1 MIHLNKGKPFP
12 LGSSLTSQ
20 GINFSLVATNA
31 EYVEILLFEKE
42 DSISPK
48 SIFKLDQTHNKG
60 PYWHAEIKNLDEGC
74 IYAFRVKQKNNEIN
88 NNYEKKVLLD
98 PCSRGITGW
107 GSYKRE
113 NALKKQENTNS
124 CLKSVVCDRK
134 LFNFKDYPRPKHSWE
149 ETIIYEL
156 HIKAFTES
164 TDEDESCFKKFLKKI
179 PYLKE
184 LGITT
189 IELLPIFCFDPTDAP
204 NGLKN
209 FWGYSPINWFT
220 PHFEYLSNESA
231 EKNREEFR
239 RFVEE
244 CHKADIEVILDVV
257 YNHTCEGDS
266 KGPAISWKGIDE
278 NLYYFIGKDKNYQ
291 DVSGCGNT
299 IAANRGLVRK
309 LIIESLKCWA
319 SELGVDGFRF
329 DLGIALSRGE
339 NLSPLDNPPIFE
351 DIECEPELI
360 DIKFIS
366 EPWDCGG
373 LYKLGDFPSKNTFT
387 WNGHFRDDLRRFWKG
402 DKDTAWNMSDKIK
415 GSPSIYKED
424 NIFPKSINFITSHDG
439 FTLKDLVTFN
449 RKHNFANREQNRDG
463 DNHNNSW
470 NHGTEGPTTNLLI
483 NDLRKRQQKNLVLS
497 LLISKGVPMILMGD
511 EIGRSQGGNNNS
523 WCQNNLLGW
532 MNWEHGQQDLELLEY
547 FKYVIKI
554 RKKLINIFNPS
565 FFPNNQTNENIP
577 TYHWHGTKL
586 DSPDWSS
593 WSHTVAFSINKDNN
607 NPLVWI
613 GLNAYSK
620 SIDFPLPKC
629 KYNWLKVIDTSMS
642 EIFEPLTINEKF
654 VSIKSRSSLLI
665 ISEEVFGAKNNLFK
679 SGRRESNPH
688 LQLGRLRFYH

>member
-1 MIHLNKGKPFP
+1 MTHINKGKPFP

-20 GINFSLVATNA
+20 GVNFSLIATNA

-42 DSISPK
+42 DSIFPK
-48 SIFKLDQTHNKG
+48 TIFKLDQSHNTG
-60 PYWHAEIKNLDEGC
+60 PYWHVEIKNLNEGC
-74 IYAFRVKQKNNEIN
+74 IYAFRIKQKNNEIN

-98 PCSRGITGW
+98 PCARGITGW
-107 GSYKRE
+107 GSYERE
-113 NALKKQENTNS
+113 NALKTQENTNS

-156 HIKAFTES
+156 HIKSFTES
-164 TDEDESCFKKFLKKI
+164 TDKNESCCKKFLKKI

-204 NGLKN
+204 NGLEN

-239 RFVEE
+239 KLVEE

-257 YNHTCEGDS
+257 YNHTSEGDS
-266 KGPAISWKGIDE
+266 QGPAISWKGIDE

-319 SELGVDGFRF
+319 SEFGVDGFRF

-339 NLSPLDNPPIFE
+339 NLSPLENPPIFE

-483 NDLRKRQQKNLVLS
+483 NDLRKRQQKNLILS

-554 RKKLINIFNPS
+554 RKKLINIFNPAS
-565 FFPNNQTNENIP
+565 FLNKQTNENIP
-577 TYHWHGTKL
+577 KYHWHGTKL

-593 WSHTVAFSINKDNN
+593 WSHTVAFSINKGNT

-613 GLNAYSK
+613 GFNAYSK
-620 SIDFPLPKC
+620 SIDFHLPKC
-629 KYNWLKVIDTSMS
+629 KYNWLKVIDTNMLG
-642 EIFEPLTINEKF
+642 IFEPLTINEKS

-665 ISEEVFGAKNNLFK
+665 ISEEVFGEKK
-679 SGRRESNPH
+679 
-688 LQLGRLRFYH
+688 

>member
-1 MIHLNKGKPFP
+1 MTHIKKGKPFP

-20 GINFSLVATNA
+20 GVNFSLVATNA

-48 SIFKLDQTHNKG
+48 SIFKLDQNHNTG
-60 PYWHAEIKNLDEGC
+60 PYWHAEVKNLNEGC
-74 IYAFRVKQKNNEIN
+74 IYAFRVKQKNNAIN

-113 NALKKQENTNS
+113 NALKTQENTNS
-124 CLKSVVCDRK
+124 CLKSVVCERK
-134 LFNFKDYPRPKHSWE
+134 LFNFKDFPRPKHSWE

-156 HIKAFTES
+156 HIKSFTES
-164 TDEDESCFKKFLKKI
+164 TDKTESCFKKFLKKI

-184 LGITT
+184 LGITS

-204 NGLKN
+204 NGLEN

-239 RFVEE
+239 KLVEE

-257 YNHTCEGDS
+257 YNHTSEGDY

-278 NLYYFIGKDKNYQ
+278 NLYYFIGKDKNYH

-319 SELGVDGFRF
+319 SEFGVDGFRF

-415 GSPSIYKED
+415 GTPSIYKED

-483 NDLRKRQQKNLVLS
+483 NDLRKRQQKNLILS

-565 FFPNNQTNENIP
+565 FFPNNQSNKNIP

-593 WSHTVAFSINKDNN
+593 WSHTVSFSINKDIT

-613 GLNAYSK
+613 GLNAYSQ

-642 EIFEPLTINEKF
+642 EIFEPLTINEKS

-665 ISEEVFGAKNNLFK
+665 ISEELFVAKNNLF
-679 SGRRESNPH
+679 
-688 LQLGRLRFYH
+688 

>member
-113 NALKKQENTNS
+113 NALKNQENTNS

-156 HIKAFTES
+156 HIKSFTES
-164 TDEDESCFKKFLKKI
+164 TDKNESCFKKFLKKI

-204 NGLKN
+204 NGLEN

-415 GSPSIYKED
+415 GTPSIYKED

-483 NDLRKRQQKNLVLS
+483 NDLRKRQQKNLILS

-593 WSHTVAFSINKDNN
+593 WSHTVAFSINKDNT

-665 ISEEVFGAKNNLFK
+665 ISEEVFGAKNNLF
-679 SGRRESNPH
+679 
-688 LQLGRLRFYH
+688 

>member
-113 NALKKQENTNS
+113 NALKNQENTNS

-156 HIKAFTES
+156 HIKSFTES
-164 TDEDESCFKKFLKKI
+164 TDKTESCFKKFLKKI

-184 LGITT
+184 LGITS

-204 NGLKN
+204 NGLEN

-257 YNHTCEGDS
+257 YNHTSEGDS

-339 NLSPLDNPPIFE
+339 NLSPLENPPIFE

-360 DIKFIS
+360 DVKFIS

-483 NDLRKRQQKNLVLS
+483 NDLRKRQQKNLILS

-593 WSHTVAFSINKDNN
+593 WSHTVAFSINKGNT

-642 EIFEPLTINEKF
+642 EIFEPLTINEKS

-665 ISEEVFGAKNNLFK
+665 ISEEVFGAKNNIF
-679 SGRRESNPH
+679 
-688 LQLGRLRFYH
+688 

>member
-1 MIHLNKGKPFP
+1 MIHLNKGTPFP

-20 GINFSLVATNA
+20 GVNFSLIATNA

-60 PYWHAEIKNLDEGC
+60 PYWHAEIKNLYEGC
-74 IYAFRVKQKNNEIN
+74 TYAFRVKQKNNEIN

-113 NALKKQENTNS
+113 NALKTQENTNS

-164 TDEDESCFKKFLKKI
+164 TNKDESCFKKFLKKI

-231 EKNREEFR
+231 GENREEFR

-257 YNHTCEGDS
+257 YNHTSEGDS

-351 DIECEPELI
+351 DIECVPELV

-470 NHGTEGPTTNLLI
+470 NHGMEGPTTNLLI
-483 NDLRKRQQKNLVLS
+483 NDLRKRQQKNLILS

-532 MNWEHGQQDLELLEY
+532 MNWEKGQQDLELLEY

-565 FFPNNQTNENIP
+565 ISNYRTNENIP
-577 TYHWHGTKL
+577 KYHWHGTKL
-586 DSPDWSS
+586 DNPDWSS
-593 WSHTVAFSINKDNN
+593 WSHTVAFSINKGIT
-607 NPLVWI
+607 NPMVWV

-642 EIFEPLTINEKF
+642 EIFEPFTINEKF

-665 ISEEVFGAKNNLFK
+665 ISEEVFRAKNKLF
-679 SGRRESNPH
+679 
-688 LQLGRLRFYH
+688 

>member
-1 MIHLNKGKPFP
+1 MTNINKGKPFP

-20 GINFSLVATNA
+20 GVNFSLIATNA
-31 EYVEILLFEKE
+31 EYVEILLFEEE

-48 SIFKLDQTHNKG
+48 TILKLDQNNNTG
-60 PYWHAEIKNLDEGC
+60 PYWHVEIKNLNEGC
-74 IYAFRVKQKNNEIN
+74 IYAFRVKQKNNGIN
-88 NNYEKKVLLD
+88 NNYDKKVLLD

-113 NALKKQENTNS
+113 NALKTQENTNS

-156 HIKAFTES
+156 HIKSFTES
-164 TDEDESCFKKFLKKI
+164 IDKNESCFKKFLKKI

-204 NGLKN
+204 NGLEN

-231 EKNREEFR
+231 EKNREELR
-239 RFVEE
+239 RLVEE

-257 YNHTCEGDS
+257 YNHTSEGDS
-266 KGPAISWKGIDE
+266 QGPAISWRGIDE

-319 SELGVDGFRF
+319 SEFGVDGFRF

-339 NLSPLDNPPIFE
+339 NLIPLENPPIFE

-360 DIKFIS
+360 DIKLIS

-373 LYKLGDFPSKNTFT
+373 LYKLGDFPSKSTFT

-402 DKDTAWNMSDKIK
+402 DKNTAWNMSDKIK
-415 GSPSIYKED
+415 GTPSIYKKD

-483 NDLRKRQQKNLVLS
+483 NDLRKRQQKNLILT

-532 MNWEHGQQDLELLEY
+532 MNWEHSQQDLELLEY

-565 FFPNNQTNENIP
+565 FIPNNQNNENIP

-593 WSHTVAFSINKDNN
+593 WSHTVVFSLNKGNT

-629 KYNWLKVIDTSMS
+629 KYNWLKVIDTGMP
-642 EIFEPLTINEKF
+642 EIFEPLTIHERS

-665 ISEEVFGAKNNLFK
+665 ISEEVFETK
-679 SGRRESNPH
+679 SNT
-688 LQLGRLRFYH
+688 Y

>member
-1 MIHLNKGKPFP
+1 MTHINKGKPFP
-12 LGSSLTSQ
+12 LGSSLTSE
-20 GINFSLVATNA
+20 GVNFSLIATNA

-42 DSISPK
+42 GSISPK
-48 SIFKLDQTHNKG
+48 RIFKLDQNHNTG
-60 PYWHAEIKNLDEGC
+60 PYWHAEVKNLNEGC
-74 IYAFRVKQKNNEIN
+74 IYAFRVKQKNNSIN

-113 NALKKQENTNS
+113 NALKTQDNTNS

-134 LFNFKDYPRPKHSWE
+134 LFNFKDFPRPKHSWE

-156 HIKAFTES
+156 HIKSFTES
-164 TDEDESCFKKFLKKI
+164 TDKTESCFKKFIKKI

-184 LGITT
+184 LGITS

-204 NGLKN
+204 NGLEN

-239 RFVEE
+239 KLVEE
-244 CHKADIEVILDVV
+244 CHKAEIEVILDVV
-257 YNHTCEGDS
+257 YNHTSEGDD
-266 KGPAISWKGIDE
+266 KGPSICWKGIDE

-319 SELGVDGFRF
+319 SEFGVDGFRF

-351 DIECEPELI
+351 DIECEPELV

-402 DKDTAWNMSDKIK
+402 DKDSAWNMSDKIK

-424 NIFPKSINFITSHDG
+424 TIFPKSINFITSHDG

-470 NHGTEGPTTNLLI
+470 NHGIEGPTTNLLI
-483 NDLRKRQQKNLVLS
+483 NDLRKRQQKNLILS

-532 MNWEHGQQDLELLEY
+532 MNWEYGQQDLELLEY

-565 FFPNNQTNENIP
+565 FLPSNQPNENIP

-593 WSHTVAFSINKDNN
+593 WSHTIAFSINKGNT

-642 EIFEPLTINEKF
+642 EIFEPLTIYEKS

-665 ISEEVFGAKNNLFK
+665 ISEEVFGAKNNLF
-679 SGRRESNPH
+679 
-688 LQLGRLRFYH
+688 

>member
-20 GINFSLVATNA
+20 GVNFSLIATNA

-107 GSYKRE
+107 ESYKRE
-113 NALKKQENTNS
+113 NALKTQENTNS

-164 TDEDESCFKKFLKKI
+164 TDKDESCFKKFLKKI

-257 YNHTCEGDS
+257 YNHTSEGDS

-415 GSPSIYKED
+415 GTPSIYKED

-483 NDLRKRQQKNLVLS
+483 NDLRKRQQKNLILS

-565 FFPNNQTNENIP
+565 FFPNNQTNENTP

-593 WSHTVAFSINKDNN
+593 WSHTVAFSINKGNT

-642 EIFEPLTINEKF
+642 EIFKPLTINEKS

-665 ISEEVFGAKNNLFK
+665 ISEEVFGTKNNIF
-679 SGRRESNPH
+679 
-688 LQLGRLRFYH
+688 

>member
-1 MIHLNKGKPFP
+1 VIHLNKGKPFP

-20 GINFSLVATNA
+20 GVNFSLIATNA

-113 NALKKQENTNS
+113 NALETHENTNS

-134 LFNFKDYPRPKHSWE
+134 LFNFKDFPRPKHSWE

-164 TDEDESCFKKFLKKI
+164 INEEDSCFKKFLNKI

-204 NGLKN
+204 NGLEN

-231 EKNREEFR
+231 GKNREEFR
-239 RFVEE
+239 KLVEE
-244 CHKADIEVILDVV
+244 CHKAEIEVFLDVV
-257 YNHTCEGDS
+257 YNHTSEGDS
-266 KGPAISWKGIDE
+266 QGPVISWKGIDE
-278 NLYYFIGKDKNYQ
+278 NLYYFIGKDKIYQ

-319 SELGVDGFRF
+319 SEFGVDGFRF

-339 NLSPLDNPPIFE
+339 NLSPLENPPIFE

-593 WSHTVAFSINKDNN
+593 WSHTVAFSINKGNT

-642 EIFEPLTINEKF
+642 KIFEPLTINEKF

-665 ISEEVFGAKNNLFK
+665 ISEEVFGVKNNLF
-679 SGRRESNPH
+679 
-688 LQLGRLRFYH
+688 

>member
-20 GINFSLVATNA
+20 GVNFSLVATNA

-48 SIFKLDQTHNKG
+48 IIFKLDQTHNKG
-60 PYWHAEIKNLDEGC
+60 PYWHAEIKNLGEGC

-113 NALKKQENTNS
+113 NALKNQENTNS

-164 TDEDESCFKKFLKKI
+164 TDKDESCFKKFLKKI

-231 EKNREEFR
+231 EKNRVEFR

-278 NLYYFIGKDKNYQ
+278 NLYYFIGKDKNFQ

-415 GSPSIYKED
+415 GTPSIYKED

-577 TYHWHGTKL
+577 KYHWHGTKL
-586 DSPDWSS
+586 DTPDWSS
-593 WSHTVAFSINKDNN
+593 WSHTVAFSINKDNTS
-607 NPLVWI
+607 PLVWI

-642 EIFEPLTINEKF
+642 EIFEPLTINEKS

-665 ISEEVFGAKNNLFK
+665 ISEEVFGKKNNLF
-679 SGRRESNPH
+679 
-688 LQLGRLRFYH
+688 

>member
-1 MIHLNKGKPFP
+1 MTHIKKGKPFP
-12 LGSSLTSQ
+12 LGSSLTSE
-20 GINFSLVATNA
+20 GVNFSLIATNA

-48 SIFKLDQTHNKG
+48 TILKLNKNHNTG
-60 PYWHAEIKNLDEGC
+60 PYWHVEIKNLNEGC
-74 IYAFRVKQKNNEIN
+74 IYAFRIKQKNNEIN

-113 NALKKQENTNS
+113 NALKTQENTHS

-156 HIKAFTES
+156 HIKSFTES
-164 TDEDESCFKKFLKKI
+164 IDKNESCFKKFLKKI

-204 NGLKN
+204 NGLEN

-239 RFVEE
+239 RVVEE

-257 YNHTCEGDS
+257 YNHTSEGDS
-266 KGPAISWKGIDE
+266 QGPIISWRGIDE
-278 NLYYFIGKDKNYQ
+278 NLYYFIGEDKNYQ

-309 LIIESLKCWA
+309 LIIESLKCWS
-319 SELGVDGFRF
+319 SEFGVDGFRF

-339 NLSPLDNPPIFE
+339 NLSPLQNPPLFE
-351 DIECEPELI
+351 DIECEPELLE
-360 DIKFIS
+360 IKLIS

-387 WNGHFRDDLRRFWKG
+387 WNGHFRDGLRRFWKG

-424 NIFPKSINFITSHDG
+424 NVFPKSINFITSHDG

-483 NDLRKRQQKNLVLS
+483 NDLRKRQQKNLILS

-532 MNWEHGQQDLELLEY
+532 MNWEHVQQDWELLEY

-565 FFPNNQTNENIP
+565 FFTNNQTNENIP
-577 TYHWHGTKL
+577 TYHWHGTTL
-586 DSPDWSS
+586 NSPDWSS
-593 WSHTVAFSINKDNN
+593 WSHTVAFSINKGNS
-607 NPLVWI
+607 NPLVWT

-629 KYNWLKVIDTSMS
+629 KYNWLKVIDTSMN
-642 EIFEPLTINEKF
+642 EIFEPLTVNEKS

-665 ISEEVFGAKNNLFK
+665 ISEQVFGAKNNIF
-679 SGRRESNPH
+679 
-688 LQLGRLRFYH
+688 

>member
-1 MIHLNKGKPFP
+1 MNHIYKGKPFP
-12 LGSSLTSQ
+12 LGSSLTST
-20 GINFSLVATNA
+20 GVNFSLIATSA
-31 EYVEILLFEKE
+31 EYVEILLFESE
-42 DSISPK
+42 ASVSPK
-48 SIFKLDQTHNKG
+48 TILRLDHKNNTG
-60 PYWHAEIKNLDEGC
+60 PYWHAEISNLEEGC
-74 IYAFRVKQKNNEIN
+74 IYAFRVKQKNNGVN
-88 NNYEKKVLLD
+88 NSYEKKVLLD

-113 NALKKQENTNS
+113 NALKSYENTNS
-124 CLKSVVCDRK
+124 CLKSVVCNRK
-134 LFNFKDYPRPKHSWE
+134 LFNFKDFPRPKHSWE
-149 ETIIYEL
+149 ATIIYEL

-164 TDEDESCFKKFLKKI
+164 TNKNESCFKKFLEKI
-179 PYLKE
+179 PYLKD

-189 IELLPIFCFDPTDAP
+189 IELLPTFCFDPTDAP
-204 NGLKN
+204 NGLEN

-231 EKNREEFR
+231 EKNQEEFR
-239 RFVEE
+239 KLVEE

-257 YNHTCEGDS
+257 YNHTSEGDS

-319 SELGVDGFRF
+319 SEFGVDGFRF

-351 DIECEPELI
+351 DIECEPELV

-373 LYKLGDFPSKNTFT
+373 LYKLGNFPSKNTFT

-470 NHGTEGPTTNLLI
+470 NHGIEGPTTNLLI
-483 NDLRKRQQKNLVLS
+483 NDLRKRQQKNLILS

-565 FFPNNQTNENIP
+565 FPPNNQANENIP

-593 WSHTVAFSINKDNN
+593 WSHTVAFSINRGNS
-607 NPLVWI
+607 NPLVWT

-629 KYNWLKVIDTSMS
+629 KYNWLKVIDTSMP
-642 EIFEPLTINEKF
+642 EIFEPLTINEKS

-665 ISEEVFGAKNNLFK
+665 ISEEVLGTKNNI
-679 SGRRESNPH
+679 S
-688 LQLGRLRFYH
+688 

>member
-1 MIHLNKGKPFP
+1 VIHLNKGKPFP

-20 GINFSLVATNA
+20 GVNFSLIATNA

-113 NALKKQENTNS
+113 NALKTQENTNS

-164 TDEDESCFKKFLKKI
+164 TDKDESCFKKFLKKI

-189 IELLPIFCFDPTDAP
+189 IELLPIFCFDPTDSP

-257 YNHTCEGDS
+257 YNHTSEGDS

-319 SELGVDGFRF
+319 SEFGVDGFRF

-339 NLSPLDNPPIFE
+339 NLSPLENPPIFE
-351 DIECEPELI
+351 DIDCEPELI
-360 DIKFIS
+360 DIKLIS

-415 GSPSIYKED
+415 GSPSIYKEK

-483 NDLRKRQQKNLVLS
+483 NDLRKRQQKNLILS

-565 FFPNNQTNENIP
+565 FLPNNQNHENIP
-577 TYHWHGTKL
+577 IYHWHGTKL

-593 WSHTVAFSINKDNN
+593 WSHTVAFSINKGNT

-642 EIFEPLTINEKF
+642 EIFEPLTINEKS

-665 ISEEVFGAKNNLFK
+665 ISEEVFGAKNNIF
-679 SGRRESNPH
+679 
-688 LQLGRLRFYH
+688 

>member
-1 MIHLNKGKPFP
+1 MIHLNKGNPFP

-20 GINFSLVATNA
+20 GVNFSLVATNA

-42 DSISPK
+42 DSIFPK

-113 NALKKQENTNS
+113 NALGTQANTHS
-124 CLKSVVCDRK
+124 CLKSVVCNRE
-134 LFNFKDYPRPKHSWE
+134 LFNFNDYPRPKHSWE

-156 HIKAFTES
+156 HIKSFTES
-164 TDEDESCFKKFLKKI
+164 IDKNESCFKKFLKKI

-204 NGLKN
+204 NGLEN

-220 PHFEYLSNESA
+220 PHFEYLSNESS

-257 YNHTCEGDS
+257 YNHTSEGDS
-266 KGPAISWKGIDE
+266 QGPAISWKGIDE
-278 NLYYFIGKDKNYQ
+278 NLYYFIGEDKNYQ

-309 LIIESLKCWA
+309 LIIESLKCWS
-319 SELGVDGFRF
+319 SEFGVDGFRF

-339 NLSPLDNPPIFE
+339 NLAPLESPPLFE

-360 DIKFIS
+360 DIKLIS

-415 GSPSIYKED
+415 GSPSIYKGN
-424 NIFPKSINFITSHDG
+424 NIFPKSVNFITSHDG
-439 FTLKDLVTFN
+439 FTLKDLVSFN

-470 NHGTEGPTTNLLI
+470 NHGIEGPTTNFLI
-483 NDLRKRQQKNLVLS
+483 NDLRKRQQKNLILS
-497 LLISKGVPMILMGD
+497 LLISKGVPMVLMGD

-554 RKKLINIFNPS
+554 RKKLINIFNTS
-565 FFPNNQTNENIP
+565 FFPNNQINENVP

-593 WSHTVAFSINKDNN
+593 WSHTVAFSINKGNT

-620 SIDFPLPKC
+620 SIYFPLPKC

-642 EIFEPLTINEKF
+642 EIFEPLTINEDF

-665 ISEEVFGAKNNLFK
+665 ISEEIYGAENNLF
-679 SGRRESNPH
+679 
-688 LQLGRLRFYH
+688 

>member
-164 TDEDESCFKKFLKKI
+164 TDKDESCFKKFLKKI

-204 NGLKN
+204 NGLEN

-483 NDLRKRQQKNLVLS
+483 NDLRKRQQKNLILS

-565 FFPNNQTNENIP
+565 FFPNNQTNKNIP

-593 WSHTVAFSINKDNN
+593 WSHTVAFSINKDNT

-642 EIFEPLTINEKF
+642 EIFEPLTINEKS

-665 ISEEVFGAKNNLFK
+665 ISEEVFGAKNNLF
-679 SGRRESNPH
+679 
-688 LQLGRLRFYH
+688 

>member
-20 GINFSLVATNA
+20 GVNFSLIATNA

-113 NALKKQENTNS
+113 NALKTQENTNS

-164 TDEDESCFKKFLKKI
+164 TDKDESCFKKFLKKI

-204 NGLKN
+204 NGLEN

-257 YNHTCEGDS
+257 YNHTSEGDS

-415 GSPSIYKED
+415 GTPSIYKED

-483 NDLRKRQQKNLVLS
+483 NDLRKRQQKNLILS

-593 WSHTVAFSINKDNN
+593 WSHTVAFSINKGNT

-642 EIFEPLTINEKF
+642 EIFEPLTINKKS

-665 ISEEVFGAKNNLFK
+665 ISEEVFGAKNNIF
-679 SGRRESNPH
+679 
-688 LQLGRLRFYH
+688 

>member
-1 MIHLNKGKPFP
+1 MTHINKGKPFP
-12 LGSSLTSQ
+12 LGSSLTSK
-20 GINFSLVATNA
+20 GVNFSLIATNA

-42 DSISPK
+42 DSITPK
-48 SIFKLDQTHNKG
+48 SIFKLDQKNHNTG
-60 PYWHAEIKNLDEGC
+60 PYWYAEIKNLDQGC
-74 IYAFRVKQKNNEIN
+74 IYAFRVKQKNNTIN
-88 NNYEKKVLLD
+88 SNYEKKVLLD

-107 GSYKRE
+107 GRYKRE
-113 NALKKQENTNS
+113 NALKTQENTDS

-134 LFNFKDYPRPKHSWE
+134 LFNFKDFPRPNHSWE

-156 HIKAFTES
+156 HIKSFTEPNDK
-164 TDEDESCFKKFLKKI
+164 TESCFKKFLKKI

-184 LGITT
+184 LGITS

-220 PHFEYLSNESA
+220 PHYEYLSNESP

-239 RFVEE
+239 KLVEE

-257 YNHTCEGDS
+257 YNHTSEGDD

-319 SELGVDGFRF
+319 SEFGVDGFRF

-339 NLSPLDNPPIFE
+339 NLSPLDNPPIFD
-351 DIECEPELI
+351 DIECEPELV

-373 LYKLGDFPSKNTFT
+373 LYKLGDFPSKNIFT

-415 GSPSIYKED
+415 GTPSIYKD
-424 NIFPKSINFITSHDG
+424 DTIFPKSINFITSHDG

-470 NHGTEGPTTNLLI
+470 NHGIEGPTTNLLI
-483 NDLRKRQQKNLVLS
+483 NDLRKRQQKNLILN

-532 MNWEHGQQDLELLEY
+532 MNWEHGQQDLELLKY

-586 DSPDWSS
+586 DNPDWSS
-593 WSHTVAFSINKDNN
+593 WSHTVAFSINKGNS

-642 EIFEPLTINEKF
+642 EIFEPITINEKS

-665 ISEEVFGAKNNLFK
+665 ISKEVFGAKNNLF
-679 SGRRESNPH
+679 
-688 LQLGRLRFYH
+688 

>member
-113 NALKKQENTNS
+113 NALKTQENTNS

-164 TDEDESCFKKFLKKI
+164 TDKDESCFKKFLKKI

-204 NGLKN
+204 NGLEN

-351 DIECEPELI
+351 DIECEPELV

-483 NDLRKRQQKNLVLS
+483 NDLRKRQQKNLILS

-565 FFPNNQTNENIP
+565 FFPNNQPNQNIP

-593 WSHTVAFSINKDNN
+593 WSHTVAFSINKGNT

-642 EIFEPLTINEKF
+642 EIFEPLTINEKS

-665 ISEEVFGAKNNLFK
+665 ISEEVFGAKNNLF
-679 SGRRESNPH
+679 
-688 LQLGRLRFYH
+688 

>member
-1 MIHLNKGKPFP
+1 MTHIKKGRPYP
-12 LGSSLTSQ
+12 LGSSITSA
-20 GINFSLVATNA
+20 GVNFSLIATNA

-42 DSISPK
+42 NSISPK
-48 SIFKLDQTHNKG
+48 YIFKLDQNNNTG
-60 PYWHAEIKNLDEGC
+60 PYWHAEIKNINEGC

-88 NNYEKKVLLD
+88 KNYEKKVLLD

-107 GSYKRE
+107 TNYKRE
-113 NALKKQENTNS
+113 NALKTQENTNT
-124 CLKSVVCDRK
+124 CLKSVVCERK
-134 LFNFKDYPRPKHSWE
+134 SFNFKDYPRPKHSWE

-164 TDEDESCFKKFLKKI
+164 TDGDESCCKKFLKKI

-204 NGLKN
+204 NGLEN

-231 EKNREEFR
+231 EKNREEFKSL
-239 RFVEE
+239 VEE
-244 CHKADIEVILDVV
+244 CHKAEIEVILDVV
-257 YNHTCEGDS
+257 YNHTTEGDS
-266 KGPAISWKGIDE
+266 EGPAISWKGIDE

-319 SELGVDGFRF
+319 TELGVDGFRF

-339 NLSPLDNPPIFE
+339 NLTPLDNPPIFD
-351 DIECEPELI
+351 DIQCEPELI
-360 DIKFIS
+360 GIKLIS

-373 LYKLGDFPSKNTFT
+373 LYKLGNFPSKNTFT

-415 GSPSIYKED
+415 GSASIYKEN

-439 FTLKDLVTFN
+439 FTLKDLVSFN
-449 RKHNFANREQNRDG
+449 SKHNFANKENNRDG

-470 NHGTEGPTTNLLI
+470 NHGIEGPTTNLLI
-483 NDLRKRQQKNLVLS
+483 NDLRKRQQKNLLLS
-497 LLISKGVPMILMGD
+497 LLISRGVPMLLMGD
-511 EIGRSQGGNNNS
+511 EIGRSQGGNNNT
-523 WCQNNLLGW
+523 WCQNNCLGW
-532 MNWEHGQQDLELLEY
+532 MNWDRSQQDLELLNY

-565 FFPNNQTNENIP
+565 FLNNNQNHDNLLK
-577 TYHWHGTKL
+577 YHWHGIKL

-593 WSHTVAFSINKDNN
+593 WSHTVAFSLNKGETD
-607 NPLVWI
+607 PLVWI

-629 KYNWLKVIDTSMS
+629 EYNWLKVIDTSIS
-642 EIFEPLTINEKF
+642 DIFAPLTINEQS
-654 VSIKSRSSLLI
+654 VHIKNRSSILI
-665 ISEEVFGAKNNLFK
+665 ISEEVFGGGK
-679 SGRRESNPH
+679 
-688 LQLGRLRFYH
+688 

>member
-1 MIHLNKGKPFP
+1 MTHINKGKPFP

-20 GINFSLVATNA
+20 GVNFSLIATNA
-31 EYVEILLFEKE
+31 EFVEILLFEKE

-48 SIFKLDQTHNKG
+48 TVLKLNRDHNTG
-60 PYWHAEIKNLDEGC
+60 PYWHVEIKNLNEGC
-74 IYAFRVKQKNNEIN
+74 IYAFRIKQKDNGIN

-107 GSYKRE
+107 ESYTRE
-113 NALKKQENTNS
+113 NALKNHENTHS

-134 LFNFKDYPRPKHSWE
+134 LFNFKDYPRPNHSWE

-156 HIKAFTES
+156 HIKSFTES
-164 TDEDESCFKKFLKKI
+164 TDTNESCFKKFLKKI
-179 PYLKE
+179 PYLRE

-204 NGLKN
+204 NGLEN

-239 RFVEE
+239 RLVEE

-257 YNHTCEGDS
+257 YNHTSEGDS
-266 KGPAISWKGIDE
+266 QGPAISWKGIDE

-339 NLSPLDNPPIFE
+339 NLSPLENPPIFE

-360 DIKFIS
+360 DIKLIS

-470 NHGTEGPTTNLLI
+470 NHGIEGPTTNLLI
-483 NDLRKRQQKNLVLS
+483 NDLRKRQQKNLILS

-532 MNWEHGQQDLELLEY
+532 MNWENGQQDLELLEY

-565 FFPNNQTNENIP
+565 FSPNNQTNNNIP

-593 WSHTVAFSINKDNN
+593 WSHTVAFSINKGTT
-607 NPLVWI
+607 NPLAWI

-629 KYNWLKVIDTSMS
+629 KYNWLKVIDTSMR
-642 EIFEPLTINEKF
+642 EIIEPLTINEKS

-665 ISEEVFGAKNNLFK
+665 ISEEVLESKNNIF
-679 SGRRESNPH
+679 
-688 LQLGRLRFYH
+688 

>member
-1 MIHLNKGKPFP
+1 MNHISKGKPFP
-12 LGSSLTSQ
+12 LGSSLTSR
-20 GINFSLVATNA
+20 GVNFSLIATNA

-48 SIFKLDQTHNKG
+48 SILKLNQNHKTG
-60 PYWHAEIKNLDEGC
+60 PYWHAEIKNLNEGC

-113 NALKKQENTNS
+113 NALKTQENTNS
-124 CLKSVVCDRK
+124 CLKSVVCDRN

-164 TDEDESCFKKFLKKI
+164 TDKDESCFKKFLKKI

-184 LGITT
+184 LGITA
-189 IELLPIFCFDPTDAP
+189 IELLPIFCFDPNDAP

-231 EKNREEFR
+231 KKNREEFR
-239 RFVEE
+239 RLVEE
-244 CHKADIEVILDVV
+244 CHKVGIEVILDVV
-257 YNHTCEGDS
+257 YNHTSEGDS
-266 KGPAISWKGIDE
+266 QGPAISWKGIDE

-351 DIECEPELI
+351 DIECEPELV

-373 LYKLGDFPSKNTFT
+373 LYKLGNFPSKNTFT
-387 WNGHFRDDLRRFWKG
+387 WNGHFRDELRRFWKG
-402 DKDTAWNMSDKIK
+402 DKDTAWIMSDRIK

-424 NIFPKSINFITSHDG
+424 KNFPKSINFITSHDG

-449 RKHNFANREQNRDG
+449 KKYNFANNEQNKDG

-483 NDLRKRQQKNLVLS
+483 NDLRKRQQKNLILS
-497 LLISKGVPMILMGD
+497 LLISKGVPMLLMGD

-532 MNWEHGQQDLELLEY
+532 MNWDKGQQDIELLEY

-565 FFPNNQTNENIP
+565 FLPNNQNHENIP
-577 TYHWHGTKL
+577 RYHWHGTKL

-593 WSHTVAFSINKDNN
+593 WSHTVAFSINKGKT
-607 NPLVWI
+607 NPVVWV

-629 KYNWLKVIDTSMS
+629 KYNWLKVIDTCMS
-642 EIFEPLTINEKF
+642 EISEPLTINEKF

-665 ISEEVFGAKNNLFK
+665 ISEEVLGSKNNIF
-679 SGRRESNPH
+679 
-688 LQLGRLRFYH
+688 

>member
-1 MIHLNKGKPFP
+1 MTHINKGKPFP

-20 GINFSLVATNA
+20 GVNFSLIATNA

-60 PYWHAEIKNLDEGC
+60 PYWHAEIKNLNEGC

-113 NALKKQENTNS
+113 NALKTQENTNS

-164 TDEDESCFKKFLKKI
+164 TDKDESCFKKFLKKI

-204 NGLKN
+204 NGLEN

-257 YNHTCEGDS
+257 YNHTSEGDS

-360 DIKFIS
+360 DIKLIS

-415 GSPSIYKED
+415 GTPSIYKED
-424 NIFPKSINFITSHDG
+424 TIFPKSINFITSHDG

-470 NHGTEGPTTNLLI
+470 NHGIEGPTTNLLI
-483 NDLRKRQQKNLVLS
+483 NDLRKRQQKNLILS

-593 WSHTVAFSINKDNN
+593 WSHTVAFSINKGNT

-642 EIFEPLTINEKF
+642 EIFEPLTINEKS

-665 ISEEVFGAKNNLFK
+665 ISEEVFGAKNNLF
-679 SGRRESNPH
+679 
-688 LQLGRLRFYH
+688 

>member
-107 GSYKRE
+107 RSYKRE
-113 NALKKQENTNS
+113 NALKNQENTNS

-164 TDEDESCFKKFLKKI
+164 TDKDESCFKKFLKKI

-204 NGLKN
+204 NGLEN

-278 NLYYFIGKDKNYQ
+278 NLYYFIGKDKNFQ

-415 GSPSIYKED
+415 GTPSIYKGD
-424 NIFPKSINFITSHDG
+424 TILPKSINFITSHDG

-483 NDLRKRQQKNLVLS
+483 NDLRKRQQKNLILS

-593 WSHTVAFSINKDNN
+593 WSHTVAFSINKGNT

-642 EIFEPLTINEKF
+642 EIFEPLTINEKS

-665 ISEEVFGAKNNLFK
+665 ISEEVFGAKNNLF
-679 SGRRESNPH
+679 
-688 LQLGRLRFYH
+688 

>member
-88 NNYEKKVLLD
+88 NNFEKKVLLD

-164 TDEDESCFKKFLKKI
+164 TDKDESCFKKFLKKI

-220 PHFEYLSNESA
+220 PHFEYLSNESP

-319 SELGVDGFRF
+319 SEFGVDGFRF

-351 DIECEPELI
+351 DIECEPELV

-415 GSPSIYKED
+415 GSPSIYKEK

-470 NHGTEGPTTNLLI
+470 NHGTEGPTTNLVI
-483 NDLRKRQQKNLVLS
+483 NDLRKRQQKNLILS

-554 RKKLINIFNPS
+554 RKKLIHIFNPS

-593 WSHTVAFSINKDNN
+593 WSHTVAFSINQDNT

-642 EIFEPLTINEKF
+642 EIFKPLTINEKS

-665 ISEEVFGAKNNLFK
+665 ISEEVFGAKNNLF
-679 SGRRESNPH
+679 
-688 LQLGRLRFYH
+688 

>member
-20 GINFSLVATNA
+20 GVNFSLIATNA

-42 DSISPK
+42 DSIFPK

-88 NNYEKKVLLD
+88 SNYEKKVLLD
-98 PCSRGITGW
+98 PCSRGIAGW
-107 GSYKRE
+107 GSYQRE
-113 NALKKQENTNS
+113 NALKTQENTNS
-124 CLKSVVCDRK
+124 CLKSIVCDRK

-164 TDEDESCFKKFLKKI
+164 TDKYESCFKKFLKKI

-231 EKNREEFR
+231 EKNRDEFR

-244 CHKADIEVILDVV
+244 CHKAGIEVILDVV
-257 YNHTCEGDS
+257 YNHTSEGDS

-415 GSPSIYKED
+415 GTPSIYKED
-424 NIFPKSINFITSHDG
+424 DIFPKSINFITSHDG

-470 NHGTEGPTTNLLI
+470 NHGIEGPTTNLLI
-483 NDLRKRQQKNLVLS
+483 NDLRKRQQKNLILS
-497 LLISKGVPMILMGD
+497 LLISRGVPMILMGD

-577 TYHWHGTKL
+577 RYHWHGTKL
-586 DSPDWSS
+586 DRPDWSS
-593 WSHTVAFSINKDNN
+593 WSHTVAFSINKGNT

-620 SIDFPLPKC
+620 SIDFPLPNC
-629 KYNWLKVIDTSMS
+629 KYNWLKIVDTSMS
-642 EIFEPLTINEKF
+642 EIFKPLTIKEKS

-665 ISEEVFGAKNNLFK
+665 ISEEVFGTKNNIF
-679 SGRRESNPH
+679 
-688 LQLGRLRFYH
+688 

>member
-1 MIHLNKGKPFP
+1 MTRINKGTPYP
-12 LGSSLTSQ
+12 LGSSRTSA
-20 GINFSLVATNA
+20 GVNFSLIATNA
-31 EYVEILLFEKE
+31 EYVEILLFEE
-42 DSISPK
+42 EYSISPK
-48 SIFKLDQTHNKG
+48 YIFKLDQKNNTG
-60 PYWHAEIKNLDEGC
+60 PYWHAEIKNISEGC
-74 IYAFRVKQKNNEIN
+74 IYAFRIKQKNNGIN
-88 NNYEKKVLLD
+88 NNYEKKVLID

-107 GSYKRE
+107 GTYKRE
-113 NALKKQENTNS
+113 NALKVQENTTT
-124 CLKSVVCDRK
+124 CLKSVVCERK
-134 LFNFKDYPRPKHSWE
+134 KFNFKDYPRPKHPWE

-164 TDEDESCFKKFLKKI
+164 TEGDESCCKKFLKKI

-189 IELLPIFCFDPTDAP
+189 IELLPMFCFDPTDAP
-204 NGLKN
+204 NGLEN

-239 RFVEE
+239 NLVEE

-257 YNHTCEGDS
+257 YNHTSEGDS

-319 SELGVDGFRF
+319 TELGVDGFRF
-329 DLGIALSRGE
+329 DLGIALTRGE
-339 NLSPLDNPPIFE
+339 NLTPLDNPPIFD

-360 DIKFIS
+360 DIKLIS

-373 LYKLGDFPSKNTFT
+373 LYKLGNFPSKNTFT

-415 GSPSIYKED
+415 GSPSIYKKD
-424 NIFPKSINFITSHDG
+424 NNFPKSINFITSHDG
-439 FTLKDLVTFN
+439 FTLKDLVSFN
-449 RKHNFANREQNRDG
+449 CKHNFANKEHDMDG

-470 NHGTEGPTTNLLI
+470 NHGIEGPTTNLLI
-483 NDLRKRQQKNLVLS
+483 NDLRKKQQKNLLLS
-497 LLISKGVPMILMGD
+497 LLISRGVPMLLMGD

-523 WCQNNLLGW
+523 WCQNNFLGW
-532 MNWEHGQQDLELLEY
+532 MNWDHSQQDLELLNY
-547 FKYVIKI
+547 LKYVIKI

-565 FFPNNQTNENIP
+565 LTNIQNHDNLSR
-577 TYHWHGTKL
+577 YHWHGIKL

-593 WSHTVAFSINKDNN
+593 WSHTIAFSINKGKTD
-607 NPLVWI
+607 PMVWI

-620 SIDFPLPKC
+620 SIDFQLPKC
-629 KYNWLKVIDTSMS
+629 KYNWLKVIDTSIS
-642 EIFEPLTINEKF
+642 DLFKPITVNEQ
-654 VSIKSRSSLLI
+654 SIQIKSRSSILI
-665 ISEEVFGAKNNLFK
+665 ISKEVFDGVDDLM
-679 SGRRESNPH
+679 
-688 LQLGRLRFYH
+688 

>member
-1 MIHLNKGKPFP
+1 VI
-12 LGSSLTSQ
+12 
-20 GINFSLVATNA
+20 
-31 EYVEILLFEKE
+31 
-42 DSISPK
+42 
-48 SIFKLDQTHNKG
+48 
-60 PYWHAEIKNLDEGC
+60 
-74 IYAFRVKQKNNEIN
+74 QKNNEIN

-164 TDEDESCFKKFLKKI
+164 TDKDESCFKKFLKKI

-257 YNHTCEGDS
+257 YNHTSEGDS
-266 KGPAISWKGIDE
+266 QGPAISWKGIDE

-373 LYKLGDFPSKNTFT
+373 LYKLGDFPSKNIFT

-415 GSPSIYKED
+415 GTPSIYKED
-424 NIFPKSINFITSHDG
+424 KIFPKSINFITSHDG

-483 NDLRKRQQKNLVLS
+483 NDLRKRQQKNLILS

-511 EIGRSQGGNNNS
+511 EIGRSQAGNNNS

-532 MNWEHGQQDLELLEY
+532 MNWEHCQQDLELLEY

-565 FFPNNQTNENIP
+565 FLTNSPNLENVP
-577 TYHWHGTKL
+577 KYHWHGTKL

-593 WSHTVAFSINKDNN
+593 WSHTVAFSINKGNT
-607 NPLVWI
+607 NPLAWI

-620 SIDFPLPKC
+620 SIDFHLPKC
-629 KYNWLKVIDTSMS
+629 KYNWLKVIDTSMLG
-642 EIFEPLTINEKF
+642 IFEPLTINEKS

-665 ISEEVFGAKNNLFK
+665 ISEQVFGAKSNL
-679 SGRRESNPH
+679 
-688 LQLGRLRFYH
+688 L

>member
-1 MIHLNKGKPFP
+1 MTHINKGNPFP
-12 LGSSLTSQ
+12 LGSSLTAK
-20 GINFSLVATNA
+20 GVNFSLIATNA
-31 EYVEILLFEKE
+31 AFVEILLFEKE

-48 SIFKLDQTHNKG
+48 NIFKLDHNHNTG
-60 PYWHAEIKNLDEGC
+60 PYWHAEIENLNEGC
-74 IYAFRVKQKNNEIN
+74 IYAFRINQKNNGIN

-107 GSYKRE
+107 GIYKRE
-113 NALKKQENTNS
+113 NALNTNDNTNS

-134 LFNFKDYPRPKHSWE
+134 LFNFEDYPRPKHSWE

-156 HIKAFTES
+156 HIRAFTES
-164 TDEDESCFKKFLKKI
+164 TDKDKSCFKKFLKKI

-189 IELLPIFCFDPTDAP
+189 IELLPVFCFDPTDAP
-204 NGLKN
+204 NGLEN

-239 RFVEE
+239 RLVEE

-257 YNHTCEGDS
+257 YNHTSEGDS
-266 KGPAISWKGIDE
+266 QGPVISWKGIDE

-373 LYKLGDFPSKNTFT
+373 LYKLGDFPSKTTFT

-415 GSPSIYKED
+415 GTPSMYKED

-470 NHGTEGPTTNLLI
+470 NHGTEGPTKNLLI
-483 NDLRKRQQKNLVLS
+483 NDLRKRQQRNLILS

-532 MNWEHGQQDLELLEY
+532 MNWDHDQQDLELLEY
-547 FKYVIKI
+547 SKYVIKI

-565 FFPNNQTNENIP
+565 FLPNNQNQKNIP
-577 TYHWHGTKL
+577 IYHWHGTKL

-593 WSHTVAFSINKDNN
+593 WSHTVAFSINKGKT

-629 KYNWLKVIDTSMS
+629 KYNWLKVIDTSAP
-642 EIFEPLTINEKF
+642 EIFEPLTINEKS

-665 ISEEVFGAKNNLFK
+665 ISEEVFGAKNNIF
-679 SGRRESNPH
+679 
-688 LQLGRLRFYH
+688 

>member
-1 MIHLNKGKPFP
+1 VIHLNKGKPFP

-113 NALKKQENTNS
+113 NALKTQENTNS

-134 LFNFKDYPRPKHSWE
+134 LFNFKDFPRPKHSWE

-164 TDEDESCFKKFLKKI
+164 TDKDESCFKKFLKKI

-204 NGLKN
+204 NGLEN

-319 SELGVDGFRF
+319 SEFGVDGFRF

-351 DIECEPELI
+351 DIECEPELV

-483 NDLRKRQQKNLVLS
+483 NDLRKRQQKNLILS

-593 WSHTVAFSINKDNN
+593 WSHTVAFSINKDNT

-642 EIFEPLTINEKF
+642 EIFEPLTINEKS

-665 ISEEVFGAKNNLFK
+665 ISEEVFGAKNNIF
-679 SGRRESNPH
+679 
-688 LQLGRLRFYH
+688 

>member
-20 GINFSLVATNA
+20 GVNFSLIATNA

-88 NNYEKKVLLD
+88 SNYEKKVLLD

-113 NALKKQENTNS
+113 NALKTQENTNS

-164 TDEDESCFKKFLKKI
+164 TDKHESCFKKFLKKI

-257 YNHTCEGDS
+257 YNHTSEGDS

-415 GSPSIYKED
+415 GTPSIYKEE
-424 NIFPKSINFITSHDG
+424 NILPKTINFITSHDG

-470 NHGTEGPTTNLLI
+470 NHGIEGPTTNLLI
-483 NDLRKRQQKNLVLS
+483 NDLRKRQQKNLILS
-497 LLISKGVPMILMGD
+497 LFISKGVPMILMGD

-532 MNWEHGQQDLELLEY
+532 MNWEHAQQDLELLEY

-554 RKKLINIFNPS
+554 RKKLIDIFNPS
-565 FFPNNQTNENIP
+565 FLLKNQKHENIP
-577 TYHWHGTKL
+577 IYHWHGTKL
-586 DSPDWSS
+586 NSPDWSS
-593 WSHTVAFSINKDNN
+593 WSHTVTFSINKGKT

-620 SIDFPLPKC
+620 SIEFPLPKC
-629 KYNWLKVIDTSMS
+629 KNNWLKVIDTSIS
-642 EIFEPLTINEKF
+642 EISAPLIFNEKS
-654 VSIKSRSSLLI
+654 VSIKSRSSLLM
-665 ISEEVFGAKNNLFK
+665 ISEEVLGTKNNLF
-679 SGRRESNPH
+679 
-688 LQLGRLRFYH
+688 